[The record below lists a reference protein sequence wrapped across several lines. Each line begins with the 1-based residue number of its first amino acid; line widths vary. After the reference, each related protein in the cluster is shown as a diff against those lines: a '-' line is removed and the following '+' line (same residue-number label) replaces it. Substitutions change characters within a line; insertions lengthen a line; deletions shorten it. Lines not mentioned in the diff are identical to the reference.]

1 MSAQAGTPIRHR
13 APPRVGSV
21 LLPRPNGMVAVGPL
35 LHRERHAFGILK
47 QAVEAAPSG
56 KGVSPEVLAHVLLAS
71 IIEIAMLI
79 ARSKTPRRVLK
90 TGEEALDRL
99 FAGVLAT

>member
-1 MSAQAGTPIRHR
+1 
-13 APPRVGSV
+13 V

-79 ARSKTPRRVLK
+79 ERSKTPRRVLK

>member
-1 MSAQAGTPIRHR
+1 
-13 APPRVGSV
+13 
-21 LLPRPNGMVAVGPL
+21 
-35 LHRERHAFGILK
+35 
-47 QAVEAAPSG
+47 
-56 KGVSPEVLAHVLLAS
+56 VLLAS

-79 ARSKTPRRVLK
+79 ERSKTPRRVLK

>member
-1 MSAQAGTPIRHR
+1 
-13 APPRVGSV
+13 V

-47 QAVEAAPSG
+47 QAVEAAPAG
-56 KGVSPEVLAHVLLAS
+56 KGGVSPEVLAHVLLAS